1 MFFYIKHHIN
11 KILIMILFIL
21 LGCQLQEPV
30 QNHGILF
37 LENRANKLVNNT
49 SNQNDVIKI
58 LGQPHSKS
66 IDDQNMWIYIERTL
80 SKGKYHKLGKHTL
93 KENNVLVLAFNK
105 FGVLENKIF
114 YSKKDMKKMSFS
126 DKTTENE
133 LTKKSFVENF
143 FSSIREKMYG
153 RRR

>member
-1 MFFYIKHHIN
+1 MVICFVNHSK
-11 KILIMILFIL
+11 KILPILFLIL
-21 LGCQLQEPV
+21 ISCQLKEPNK
-30 QNHGILF
+30 NHGILF

-66 IDDQNMWIYIERTL
+66 IDDENMWIYIERTL

-105 FGVLENKIF
+105 FGVLENKVF

-126 DKTTENE
+126 DKTTENK

-143 FSSIREKMYG
+143 SHYYILSY
-153 RRR
+153 

>member
-1 MFFYIKHHIN
+1 
-11 KILIMILFIL
+11 
-21 LGCQLQEPV
+21 
-30 QNHGILF
+30 
-37 LENRANKLVNNT
+37 
-49 SNQNDVIKI
+49 
-58 LGQPHSKS
+58 
-66 IDDQNMWIYIERTL
+66 MWIYIERTL

>member
-1 MFFYIKHHIN
+1 MAICFIN
-11 KILIMILFIL
+11 HLKKILPILFLIL
-21 LGCQLQEPV
+21 INCQLKEPNK
-30 QNHGILF
+30 NHGILF

-66 IDDQNMWIYIERTL
+66 IDDENMWIYIERTL
-80 SKGKYHKLGKHTL
+80 SKGKYHKLGRHTL
-93 KENNVLVLAFNK
+93 KENNVLVLAFDK

-114 YSKKDMKKMSFS
+114 YSKNDMKKMSFS
-126 DKTTENE
+126 NKTTENE

-143 FSSIREKMYG
+143 FSSVREKMYG

>member
-1 MFFYIKHHIN
+1 MYYIDLIYGYLFFNHSK
-11 KILIMILFIL
+11 KILPILFLIL
-21 LGCQLQEPV
+21 ISCQLKEPSK
-30 QNHGILF
+30 NHGILF

-66 IDDQNMWIYIERTL
+66 IDDENMWIYIERTL
-80 SKGKYHKLGKHTL
+80 SKGKYHKLGRHTL
-93 KENNVLVLAFNK
+93 KENNVLVLVFNK

-114 YSKKDMKKMSFS
+114 YNKNDMKKMSFS

-133 LTKKSFVENF
+133 LTKKVLLRIF
-143 FSSIREKMYG
+143 FLV
-153 RRR
+153 